1 MKSLQIPRRFT
12 RSAWGG
18 TETVVLET
26 SRRLNAL
33 GHEAKVVCPNAL
45 DPVQHEVMDGVDVT
59 RLPYFYPY
67 FGLSAAARSQM
78 DRKGGNLFSPRLLAH
93 LLHEPGVDVLHAHTG
108 KRLGGIVRTA
118 ARLRG
123 IPYVVSLHGGAY
135 DVSGGEAASWTAPAQ
150 GAFEWGRALG
160 LLVGARRVLSDAAA
174 VICLGEEER
183 RRVEAAHPETRAVI
197 LPNGVDPARF
207 RTGEGAALRARLGIT
222 PDDEF
227 VLVAGRI
234 DPQKNQALALEVL
247 SALKDTRPRLR
258 LGLMGP
264 VTSPDYLADLK
275 QRAQRLGVA
284 DRVRIFESAPGSTDL
299 VDAYHAADVV
309 LVPSAH
315 EPFGIVVLE
324 AWASKKP
331 VLASSV
337 GGLVDLITPGE
348 DGLVFAPADVRGFAG
363 ALTVLLESPERASAL
378 AAAGHQKALARYTW
392 DAVTGQLVDLYAEV
406 REAAAAKTPRVVA
419 PLSRKAEP
427 VAVQPVHRA

>member
-12 RSAWGG
+12 RRAWGG

-45 DPVQHEVMDGVDVT
+45 DPVPHEVMDGVDVT

-67 FGLSAAARSQM
+67 FGLSASARSQM

-135 DVSGGEAASWTAPAQ
+135 DVSGGEAASWTAPAR

-174 VICLGEEER
+174 VICLGEQER
-183 RRVEAAHPETRAVI
+183 RLVEAQHPETHAVI
-197 LPNGVDPARF
+197 VPNGVDPERF
-207 RTGEGAALRARLGIT
+207 RAGDGAGLRARLGIA

-227 VLVAGRI
+227 LLVAGRI

-247 SALKDTRPRLR
+247 AALKEARPRLR

-264 VTSPDYLADLK
+264 VTSPDYLADLL
-275 QRAQRLGVA
+275 QRAEILGVA
-284 DRVRIFESAPGSTDL
+284 DRVRVFESAPGSSDL

-309 LVPSAH
+309 LVPSVH

-331 VLASSV
+331 VLASPV
-337 GGLVDLITPGE
+337 GGLVDLIAPGE
-348 DGLVFAPADVRGFAG
+348 DGLTFTPADVRGFAG
-363 ALTVLLESPERASAL
+363 GVSRLLDDRAAAAAL
-378 AAAGHQKALARYTW
+378 AAAGHAKALARYTW
-392 DAVTGQLVDLYAEV
+392 DAVTGRLLDLYADV

-419 PLSRKAEP
+419 PLSRKAD
-427 VAVQPVHRA
+427 QPSAQPAHHA